1 MKVFK
6 ISTSWTGYSE
16 ITIKA
21 KDEDEAR
28 EKFLTSDYDYDD
40 EKFTGNGLDYGFVD
54 EQIIDL
60 EEIEKEEMK

>member
-1 MKVFK
+1 MKVSK

-28 EKFLTSDYDYDD
+28 EKFLTSDYDD

-60 EEIEKEEMK
+60 KEIEREEVA